1 MGDIETIKE
10 FRTRRAS
17 SKKISRNVCLS
28 NGDTG
33 GTNVYTRR
41 VAGFERSTID
51 FEKNDE
57 FYRDLLLLEFFLF
70 RKRCFENCYYQM
82 DETTISF
89 PRSNPS
95 MEIQFIER
103 RESMTRNLNKQEGDV
118 FLFVWKFDRY
128 YRGRSETII
137 LFHRSYS
144 AK

>member
-1 MGDIETIKE
+1 MCTLGGWPVS
-10 FRTRRAS
+10 RGAPS
-17 SKKISRNVCLS
+17 ISR
-28 NGDTG
+28 
-33 GTNVYTRR
+33 R
-41 VAGFERSTID
+41 
-51 FEKNDE
+51 NDE

-118 FLFVWKFDRY
+118 FLLVWKFDRY